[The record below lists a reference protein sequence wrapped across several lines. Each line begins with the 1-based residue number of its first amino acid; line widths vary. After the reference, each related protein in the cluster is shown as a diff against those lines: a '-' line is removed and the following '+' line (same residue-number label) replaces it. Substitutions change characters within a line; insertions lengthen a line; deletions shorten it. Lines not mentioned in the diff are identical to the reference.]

1 MHSSLCFFVSGIRFL
16 KSQNKPLSKGT
27 CISSLVFGALFL
39 VISFVGFGVLFSKDL
54 DDYSL
59 VRVFSLI
66 VFVFTTIAPVA
77 MYVFNLVSGSKMN
90 KVEEATAEVA
100 ATTENNGENN

>member
-1 MHSSLCFFVSGIRFL
+1 
-16 KSQNKPLSKGT
+16 
-27 CISSLVFGALFL
+27 
-39 VISFVGFGVLFSKDL
+39 
-54 DDYSL
+54 
-59 VRVFSLI
+59 
-66 VFVFTTIAPVA
+66 